1 MEVTSPL
8 FSVADIGVFPCSKCG
23 KPMKLSCIEPDRPGY
38 DMRTFECEKCG
49 QTVRFAVSI
58 YDRQSKAHV

>member
-1 MEVTSPL
+1 
-8 FSVADIGVFPCSKCG
+8 
-23 KPMKLSCIEPDRPGY
+23 
-38 DMRTFECEKCG
+38 MRTFECETCG